1 MRSFISWAAAAACV
15 CVCTPVQAS
24 TSAPGKIYN
33 ILSHRQGRLFF
44 EQNGARS
51 GAPQCATI
59 ARWVIDTTT
68 AAGQSMAAT
77 VLSAWSLGRS
87 VQVVGTNECGTWGDT
102 ETADYVQVQ
111 G

>member
-1 MRSFISWAAAAACV
+1 MRSAISWAAAAACL
-15 CVCTPVQAS
+15 CICAPVQAG

-33 ILSHRQGRLFF
+33 IITNRQGRLFF
-44 EQNGARS
+44 EQEGARS
-51 GAPQCATI
+51 GAPQCATFG
-59 ARWVIDTTT
+59 RWVIDTAT

-87 VQVVGTNECGTWGDT
+87 VQVVGTNECSAWGDT
-102 ETADYVQVQ
+102 ETADYVQIQ